1 MLLILLERRNVM
13 QTIAKISLDLYNKN
27 IVKVSAKQYDT
38 GRGIEVTCTHNGIIY
53 DVDTNTTSA
62 FVRFKKPDGFNV
74 FNQCEIVNNRIMIEL
89 TQQMLVVLGKCD
101 VDVMIMRKVYSLG
114 EKSIDDIIQLDAPIV
129 STMNF
134 TLNIEPIPIDY
145 DDIESSYEFDA
156 LTEALAHLD
165 KQDKI
170 IKDFQDD
177 LKNHKF
183 VLTDDKNVANGIA
196 PLDINKKILSENIN
210 FGTTTG
216 TVFEGSRGK
225 TVESNLDAHVTN
237 RSNPHSVTKSQ
248 VGLGNVDNT
257 SDANKSV
264 KYATSAGSTTT
275 ATKATQDSAGQQI
288 NTTYIKS
295 LSVSGKVIT
304 YAKGDGTTGTITTQD
319 TNTTNTTGSTNTS
332 SKIFLVGATSQAA
345 SPVTYSHD
353 TAYVGTDGCLYSN
366 STRVVSEVT
375 QSTEPTIQKT
385 GDYWIIEG

>member
-1 MLLILLERRNVM
+1 M

-89 TQQMLVVLGKCD
+89 TQQMLVVPGKCD

-114 EKSIDDIIQLDAPIV
+114 EKSIDDIIQLDAHIV

-257 SDANKSV
+257 ADANKSV

>member
-1 MLLILLERRNVM
+1 M

-89 TQQMLVVLGKCD
+89 TQQMLVVPGKCD

-196 PLDINKKILSENIN
+196 PLDKNKKILSENIN

-257 SDANKSV
+257 ADANKSV

-353 TAYVGTDGCLYSN
+353 TAYVGIDGCLYSN
-366 STRVVSEVT
+366 STRVVSEVM

>member
-1 MLLILLERRNVM
+1 M

-89 TQQMLVVLGKCD
+89 TQQMLVVPGKCD

>member
-1 MLLILLERRNVM
+1 M

-62 FVRFKKPDGFNV
+62 FVRFKKPDGLNV

-89 TQQMLVVLGKCD
+89 TQQMLVVPGKCD

-248 VGLGNVDNT
+248 IGLGNVDNT
-257 SDANKSV
+257 ADANKSV

>member
-1 MLLILLERRNVM
+1 M

-89 TQQMLVVLGKCD
+89 TQQMLVVPGKCD

-145 DDIESSYEFDA
+145 DDIVSSYEFDA

>member
-1 MLLILLERRNVM
+1 M
-13 QTIAKISLDLYNKN
+13 QTVAKISLDLYNKN

-89 TQQMLVVLGKCD
+89 TQQMLVVPGKCD

-156 LTEALAHLD
+156 FTEALAHLD

-275 ATKATQDSAGQQI
+275 ATKATQDSTGQQI

>member
-1 MLLILLERRNVM
+1 M

-89 TQQMLVVLGKCD
+89 TQQMLVVPGKCD

-275 ATKATQDSAGQQI
+275 ATKATQDSAGHQI
-288 NTTYIKS
+288 KTTYIKS

>member
-1 MLLILLERRNVM
+1 M

-89 TQQMLVVLGKCD
+89 TQQMLVVPGKCD

-375 QSTEPTIQKT
+375 QSTEPTIQKN

>member
-1 MLLILLERRNVM
+1 M

-89 TQQMLVVLGKCD
+89 TQQMLVVPGKCD

-156 LTEALAHLD
+156 LTEALVHLD

-264 KYATSAGSTTT
+264 KYAISAGSTTT

>member
-1 MLLILLERRNVM
+1 M

-89 TQQMLVVLGKCD
+89 TQQMLVVPGKCD

-264 KYATSAGSTTT
+264 KYAISAGSTTT

>member
-1 MLLILLERRNVM
+1 M

-89 TQQMLVVLGKCD
+89 TQQMLVVPGKCD

-257 SDANKSV
+257 ADANKSV

-375 QSTEPTIQKT
+375 QSTEPTIQKI

>member
-1 MLLILLERRNVM
+1 M

-89 TQQMLVVLGKCD
+89 TQQMLVIPGKCN
-101 VDVMIMRKVYSLG
+101 VDLMIMRKVYSLG
-114 EKSIDDIIQLDAPIV
+114 EKSIDEIIQSDAPIV

-257 SDANKSV
+257 SDINKPVSTAQ
-264 KYATSAGSTTT
+264 KTAINNCLTQAKNYTDSELSNFEIITSSSTTLPSN
-275 ATKATQDSAGQQI
+275 QR
-288 NTTYIKS
+288 
-295 LSVSGKVIT
+295 
-304 YAKGDGTTGTITTQD
+304 
-319 TNTTNTTGSTNTS
+319 
-332 SKIFLVGATSQAA
+332 VG
-345 SPVTYSHD
+345 
-353 TAYVGTDGCLYSN
+353 G
-366 STRVVSEVT
+366 
-375 QSTEPTIQKT
+375 
-385 GDYWIIEG
+385 YWIYEE

>member
-1 MLLILLERRNVM
+1 M

-89 TQQMLVVLGKCD
+89 TQQMLVVPGKCY

-275 ATKATQDSAGQQI
+275 ATKATQDSTGQQI

>member
-1 MLLILLERRNVM
+1 M

-89 TQQMLVVLGKCD
+89 TQQMLVVPGKCD

-225 TVESNLDAHVTN
+225 TVDSNLDAHVTN

-257 SDANKSV
+257 ADANKSV

>member
-1 MLLILLERRNVM
+1 M

-89 TQQMLVVLGKCD
+89 TQQMLVVPGKCD

-183 VLTDDKNVANGIA
+183 VLADDKNVANGIA

-257 SDANKSV
+257 VDANKSV

>member
-1 MLLILLERRNVM
+1 M

-89 TQQMLVVLGKCD
+89 TQQMLVVPGKCD

-225 TVESNLDAHVTN
+225 TVESNLDEHVTN

>member
-1 MLLILLERRNVM
+1 M

-89 TQQMLVVLGKCD
+89 TQQMLVVPGKCD

-257 SDANKSV
+257 ADANKSV

-288 NTTYIKS
+288 NITYIKS

-345 SPVTYSHD
+345 SLVTYSHD

>member
-1 MLLILLERRNVM
+1 M
-13 QTIAKISLDLYNKN
+13 QTVAKISLDLYNKN

-89 TQQMLVVLGKCD
+89 TQQMLVVPGKCD

-275 ATKATQDSAGQQI
+275 ATKATQDSTGQQI

>member
-1 MLLILLERRNVM
+1 M

-89 TQQMLVVLGKCD
+89 TQQMLVVPGKCD

-257 SDANKSV
+257 ADANKSV

-304 YAKGDGTTGTITTQD
+304 YAKGDGTTDTITTQD

-353 TAYVGTDGCLYSN
+353 TAYVGIDGCLYSN

>member
-1 MLLILLERRNVM
+1 M

-89 TQQMLVVLGKCD
+89 TQQMLVVPGKCD

-183 VLTDDKNVANGIA
+183 VLADDKNVANGIA

-257 SDANKSV
+257 ADANKSV

>member
-1 MLLILLERRNVM
+1 M

-89 TQQMLVVLGKCD
+89 TQQMLVVPGKCD

-145 DDIESSYEFDA
+145 DDIESSYEFDT

-264 KYATSAGSTTT
+264 KYAISAGSTTT

>member
-1 MLLILLERRNVM
+1 M

-89 TQQMLVVLGKCD
+89 TQQMLVVPGKCD

-304 YAKGDGTTGTITTQD
+304 YAKGDGTTGIITTQD

>member
-1 MLLILLERRNVM
+1 M

-89 TQQMLVVLGKCD
+89 TQQMLVVPGKCD

-257 SDANKSV
+257 ADANKSV

-304 YAKGDGTTGTITTQD
+304 YAKGNGTTGTITTQD

>member
-1 MLLILLERRNVM
+1 
-13 QTIAKISLDLYNKN
+13 
-27 IVKVSAKQYDT
+27 
-38 GRGIEVTCTHNGIIY
+38 
-53 DVDTNTTSA
+53 
-62 FVRFKKPDGFNV
+62 
-74 FNQCEIVNNRIMIEL
+74 MIEL
-89 TQQMLVVLGKCD
+89 TQQMLVVPGKCD

-257 SDANKSV
+257 ADANKSV

>member
-1 MLLILLERRNVM
+1 M

-89 TQQMLVVLGKCD
+89 TQQMLVVPGKCD

-257 SDANKSV
+257 ADANKSV

-304 YAKGDGTTGTITTQD
+304 YTKGDGTTGTITTQD

>member
-1 MLLILLERRNVM
+1 M

-89 TQQMLVVLGKCD
+89 TQQMLAVPGKCD

-134 TLNIEPIPIDY
+134 MLNIEPIPIDY

>member
-1 MLLILLERRNVM
+1 M

-89 TQQMLVVLGKCD
+89 TQQMLVVPGKCD

-257 SDANKSV
+257 ADANKSV

-345 SPVTYSHD
+345 SLVTYSHD

>member
-1 MLLILLERRNVM
+1 M

-89 TQQMLVVLGKCD
+89 TQQMLVVPGKCD

-257 SDANKSV
+257 ADANKSV
-264 KYATSAGSTTT
+264 KYATSAGSTTI

>member
-1 MLLILLERRNVM
+1 M

-89 TQQMLVVLGKCD
+89 TQQMLVVPGKCD

-375 QSTEPTIQKT
+375 QFTEPTIQKT

>member
-1 MLLILLERRNVM
+1 M

-89 TQQMLVVLGKCD
+89 TQQMLVVPGKCD

-196 PLDINKKILSENIN
+196 PLDINKKILSENIK

>member
-1 MLLILLERRNVM
+1 M

-89 TQQMLVVLGKCD
+89 TQQMLVVPGKCD
-101 VDVMIMRKVYSLG
+101 VDVMIMRKVYSLD

-257 SDANKSV
+257 ADANKSV

-345 SPVTYSHD
+345 SPVTYSHN

>member
-1 MLLILLERRNVM
+1 M

-38 GRGIEVTCTHNGIIY
+38 GRGIEVTCTHNSIIY

-89 TQQMLVVLGKCD
+89 TQQMLVVPGKCD

-257 SDANKSV
+257 ADANKSV

>member
-1 MLLILLERRNVM
+1 M

-89 TQQMLVVLGKCD
+89 TQQMLVVPGKCD

-134 TLNIEPIPIDY
+134 TLNIEPIPLDY

-257 SDANKSV
+257 ADANKSV

>member
-1 MLLILLERRNVM
+1 M

-89 TQQMLVVLGKCD
+89 TQQMLVVPGKCY

-264 KYATSAGSTTT
+264 KYAISAGSTTT

>member
-1 MLLILLERRNVM
+1 M

-89 TQQMLVVLGKCD
+89 TQQMLVVPGKCD
-101 VDVMIMRKVYSLG
+101 VDVMIMCKVYSLG

>member
-1 MLLILLERRNVM
+1 M

-89 TQQMLVVLGKCD
+89 TQQMLVVPGKCD

-257 SDANKSV
+257 ADANKSV

-353 TAYVGTDGCLYSN
+353 TAYVGIDGCLYSN

>member
-1 MLLILLERRNVM
+1 M
-13 QTIAKISLDLYNKN
+13 QTIVKISLDLYNKN

-89 TQQMLVVLGKCD
+89 TQQMLVVPGKCD

-275 ATKATQDSAGQQI
+275 ATKATQDSTGQQI

>member
-1 MLLILLERRNVM
+1 M

-89 TQQMLVVLGKCD
+89 TQQMLVVPGKCD

-134 TLNIEPIPIDY
+134 MLNIEPIPIDY

>member
-1 MLLILLERRNVM
+1 M

-89 TQQMLVVLGKCD
+89 TQQMLVVPGKCD

-134 TLNIEPIPIDY
+134 TLNIKPIPIDY